1 MLVAFI
7 PGCIL
12 WTRGAQIAIG
22 MLRPSTSG
30 GSGKHAARPSAI
42 ARAVGTSDG
51 LRERLTR
58 FWADHFTVVSR
69 NGVTTHLV
77 GSYVEEAIRPH
88 VAGRFVD
95 MLQAVATHP
104 MMLVYL
110 DQASSVGPASTL
122 GQRRGQG
129 LNENLAREVLEL
141 HTLGV
146 DGTYSQTDVRELAE
160 LMTGLSVNAQGAFDY
175 RVNAAEPGAETVLGV
190 DYDAAAEVDT
200 VLQALEGIAVHPDTA
215 RHIATKLAVHFLAD
229 SPNPDVIAA
238 MTAAYGDTGGDL
250 MAVYRAM
257 LDHPAA
263 WDATPAKVKTP
274 FDFVTSAARALGVSA
289 DAIAD
294 LSRRDLT
301 QFFEAPMRI
310 MGQAWERPTGPDGW
324 PEDAAAWVTPQGMAG
339 RINWAMSMPARLI
352 PDLPDPRDFVLG
364 ALGPTRPTRWPLPPL
379 HPKAGPRGWALSL
392 PPPHFKGDEH
402 GSSQISGNWCRPW
415 VFGGGVAVDDPGGFC
430 PSPVG
435 KPVGGDRAARGDGR
449 VGRGPALWRPGRR
462 RIAPQSGSGR
472 GGGRARP

>member
-1 MLVAFI
+1 MPFDPVIAAIRFGTGLSPDVAPPASVADMLARLTG
-7 PGCIL
+7 PD
-12 WTRGAQIAIG
+12 AA
-22 MLRPSTSG
+22 
-30 GSGKHAARPSAI
+30 AARWPIVPYATATPSVADLRAFGRQRRAAAEQGEAALAEVAAREEAARMSQRATATTHFASAI

-69 NGVTTHLV
+69 NGVTNHLV

-95 MLQAVATHP
+95 MLQAVVTHP

-110 DQASSVGPASTL
+110 DQASSVGPDSRL

-160 LMTGLSVNAQGAFDY
+160 LMTGLSVSAQGAFEY

-190 DYDAAAEVDT
+190 EYDAEAEVDT
-200 VLQALEGIAVHPDTA
+200 VLAALDGIAAHPDTA

-229 SPNPDVIAA
+229 TPDADVIAV
-238 MTAAYGDTGGDL
+238 MMAAYQATGGDL
-250 MAVYRAM
+250 LAVYRAM

-263 WDATPAKVKTP
+263 WDPTPAKVKTP

-301 QFFEAPMRI
+301 QVFEAPMRI
-310 MGQAWERPTGPDGW
+310 MGQPWERPTGPDGW
-324 PEDAAAWVTPQGMAG
+324 PEEAAAWVTPQGMAG
-339 RINWAMSMPARLI
+339 RINWAMSMPARMT
-352 PDLPDPRDFVLG
+352 PDLPDPRDFVLQ
-364 ALGPTRPTRWPLPPL
+364 ALGPIPPE
-379 HPKAGPRGWALSL
+379 A
-392 PPPHFKGDEH
+392 
-402 GSSQISGNWCRPW
+402 
-415 VFGGGVAVDDPGGFC
+415 VAF
-430 PSPVG
+430 
-435 KPVGGDRAARGDGR
+435 AARASESRAEG
-449 VGRGPALWRPGRR
+449 VGVVLASAAFQRR
-462 RIAPQSGSGR
+462 
-472 GGGRARP
+472 